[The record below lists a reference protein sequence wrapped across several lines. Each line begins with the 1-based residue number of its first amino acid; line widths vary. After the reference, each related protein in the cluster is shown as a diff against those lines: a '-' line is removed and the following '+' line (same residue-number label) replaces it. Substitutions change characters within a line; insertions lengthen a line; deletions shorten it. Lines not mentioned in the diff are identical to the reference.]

1 MLGLSATFHP
11 FMGFPSFKAISH
23 LPLAEQVRRMRDPAL
38 KARMITEK
46 SEPVSGDGSPL
57 PPLADFFLANIDM
70 VALRLFRLG
79 EEPNYEPSITESLG
93 TEAMVRGIPVL
104 SVLYD
109 AMLEDEGRA
118 LTYFPVYNY
127 AGMNLDVVHEM
138 LTHPL
143 ALPGLSDGGAHG
155 HHLRCELPDLLDDPL
170 GPRPR
175 ERTHPSR
182 ACRPDAESRHGTVC
196 GLARPRRACTSGS
209 GQTSTSSTS
218 RACSS
223 ATRSWSPICRRAAS
237 GSSSGRRGTSPPWSR
252 ERSSHRRGQITSA
265 RPGRLVRSGR
275 HGSASR

>member
-1 MLGLSATFHP
+1 MVAHEHLDHAARSLSASVRWIFERAQQCVDKGYDVRCQVAPAASASCWASAPLHP

-79 EEPNYEPSITESLG
+79 EQPNYEPSITESLG
-93 TEAMVRGIPVL
+93 TEAMVRGVPVL

-143 ALPGLSDGGAHG
+143 ALPGLSDGA
-155 HHLRCELPDLLDDPL
+155 
-170 GPRPR
+170 
-175 ERTHPSR
+175 RTWAPS
-182 ACRPDAESRHGTVC
+182 AM
-196 GLARPRRACTSGS
+196 
-209 GQTSTSSTS
+209 Q
-218 RACSS
+218 
-223 ATRSWSPICRRAAS
+223 
-237 GSSSGRRGTSPPWSR
+237 
-252 ERSSHRRGQITSA
+252 
-265 RPGRLVRSGR
+265 
-275 HGSASR
+275 ASRPS